1 MYCNKCGNEIDE
13 KSEFCNKCGNKIN
26 QSSKTE
32 QKNKKEMSKGMRI
45 FIIVLLSII
54 IFYFLML
61 NIININNIGQRI
73 AEGNKNFYIG
83 MGIWLIIIFLCIYGI
98 IKNISKLRGKKLTE
112 EQIQKRK
119 KRNTIF
125 GVSSVIAVVLIIV
138 IMFGYGNISESKEK
152 EQMISKIKEY
162 QNNGYIEWTD
172 KDFQELETS
181 SNSEIEKALNKVETT
196 IKLLDEYDKKYSAK
210 LDEIFAKEIK
220 VELYK
225 SEDNNYVYVPF
236 NTNTGA
242 KNAKAQV
249 EYVTIYGNNIYD
261 IYYSVEM
268 ELTVYNKYTGKVVS
282 RGTDKK
288 YYKVDNINELNKT
301 IEISG
306 YKGLEDELSNDI
318 QGKTNKVVARPSE
331 NKNYKYDFINIEK

>member
-1 MYCNKCGNEIDE
+1 MEE
-13 KSEFCNKCGNKIN
+13 
-26 QSSKTE
+26 
-32 QKNKKEMSKGMRI
+32 KKEKKETSKGVRI
-45 FIIVLLSII
+45 FIIILLTPLFLYFMAMI
-54 IFYFLML
+54 IFGSKKAFESMSNGDTSML
-61 NIININNIGQRI
+61 FALLFVLALAILSG
-73 AEGNKNFYIG
+73 
-83 MGIWLIIIFLCIYGI
+83 YGI
-98 IKNISKLRGKKLTE
+98 IKNISKLRSKELTA
-112 EQIQKRK
+112 EQLQKRK
-119 KRNTIF
+119 KRNTIL
-125 GVSSVIAVVLIIV
+125 GLSSVVAVVLVIV
-138 IMFGYGNISESKEK
+138 VMFGYGNISENVKK

-162 QNNGYIEWTD
+162 EDNGYFE
-172 KDFQELETS
+172 KASNQFYQNLETASLSDVEKELTRRENIVKSRQEYNQKFS
-181 SNSEIEKALNKVETT
+181 S
-196 IKLLDEYDKKYSAK
+196 K
-210 LDEIFAKEIK
+210 LDEIFAKEIT

-268 ELTVYNKYTGKVVS
+268 ELTVYNKYNGKVVS

-288 YYKVDNINELNKT
+288 YYKVNNINELNKT

-306 YKGLEDELSNDI
+306 YKGLGDELSNDI
-318 QGKTNKVVARPSE
+318 EGKTNKVVARPSE

>member
-1 MYCNKCGNEIDE
+1 MGE
-13 KSEFCNKCGNKIN
+13 KKE
-26 QSSKTE
+26 
-32 QKNKKEMSKGMRI
+32 KKEMSKGMRI
-45 FIIVLLSII
+45 FVIILLSALLLYLLIP
-54 IFYFLML
+54 FFT
-61 NIININNIGQRI
+61 NIGNLEQTVSGRST
-73 AEGNKNFYIG
+73 EYYTFL
-83 MGIWLIIIFLCIYGI
+83 GIWLIIVFLCGYGI
-98 IKNISKLRGKKLTE
+98 IKNILKLIGKDKKFTA
-112 EQIQKRK
+112 EQLQKRK
-119 KRNTIF
+119 KRNTIL
-125 GVSSVIAVVLIIV
+125 GLSSVTAFVLIIV
-138 IMFGYGNISESKEK
+138 VMFGYGNISENMKK

-162 QNNGYIEWTD
+162 EDNGYFG
-172 KDFQELETS
+172 KSSSQFYQNLETASLSDVEKELTRRENIVKSREEYNQKFS
-181 SNSEIEKALNKVETT
+181 S
-196 IKLLDEYDKKYSAK
+196 K

-242 KNAKAQV
+242 TNAKAQV

-268 ELTVYNKYTGKVVS
+268 DLTVYNKYNGKVVS

-288 YYKVDNINELNKT
+288 YYKVNNINELNKT

-306 YKGLEDELSNDI
+306 YKGLGDELSNDI
-318 QGKTNKVVARPSE
+318 EGKTNKVVARPSE